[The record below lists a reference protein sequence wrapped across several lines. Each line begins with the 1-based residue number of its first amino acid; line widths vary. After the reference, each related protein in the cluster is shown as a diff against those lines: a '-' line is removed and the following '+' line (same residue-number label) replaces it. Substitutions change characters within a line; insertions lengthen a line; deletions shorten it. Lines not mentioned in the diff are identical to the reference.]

1 MNKKDKSSEKRTYML
16 VLVLVGFFAVWFV
29 GIMGQLNYRSIAFSL
44 HEEVIA
50 VNELDAVTQ
59 LETAISFGKSFDT
72 YYGIDDLFRSF
83 SEQID
88 DAMPFVISKDGRLMY
103 APSEAESELRNLAK
117 FLSSTEMQ
125 TALPGLSG
133 LAGTPVSSEKMN
145 AIFIPVTQEEE
156 VLGYFGAFYRD
167 EPFLASGTSSVRIR
181 ILLLTV
187 VIAVIEAAALFIFVQ
202 VSSRESMQ
210 RRFRGEH
217 GKRVRFFISI
227 AILSAGVF
235 LHSVLSIYIYQDD
248 YRRKVEEATHDS
260 LQNLEDIISKV
271 QSQGVEIREVT
282 GLKEYIY
289 KRVNRLDTLRS
300 VRITERIVEVSSD
313 DESSDII
320 SFVFGGSAEDEDVLY
335 LEAEIS
341 DDAIRSQIRGIVLTL
356 LSTVII
362 LFMFVF
368 EMNKLVELLSGGKEE
383 REGFS
388 ERRVGT
394 SLRLT
399 GFLCSTAEY
408 MCVPYAA
415 MMIRESGESL
425 FGLSVGLTAALP
437 LTLEGVTQMI
447 AMMLMPKLV
456 KKLDVRK
463 VLVVSSIMMIACN
476 IGAFKFHAALA
487 IIIFRALA
495 GVAYSGFKQVS
506 NYLITRG
513 YNSETGRSNNIAQ
526 DNAGLLAGSTCGAG
540 LGAILCANMGY
551 PVTFIISAVLF
562 GAYLL
567 VSYFA
572 LPWKALETRGHLDGE
587 EVRVSV
593 SGIRKMIFSPEMLF
607 YILLIGVPLNIGVML
622 CVTLV
627 PAICQ
632 TNGINSVMLSY
643 CYIANGIAGIYIGPA
658 LVSWS
663 KKKFGLLPG
672 ISFAFGLTAIAIF
685 ILKLPGV
692 IVMIVISSM
701 ILGFLD
707 GFGTP
712 LCTDRFMDLDVVK
725 HSVDESTALI
735 FSVVISYVL
744 LSIAPMIAELLLLP
758 GKGAFSPMIIGA
770 VVYAAAAVL
779 LFLRSFWKKK
789 KNLTEK

>member
-1 MNKKDKSSEKRTYML
+1 MEKQMSKQEKRTYML
-16 VLVLVGFFAVWFV
+16 VLVLVGVFAVWFV

-44 HEEVIA
+44 HEKVIA
-50 VNELDAVTQ
+50 RHEEDTVTQ
-59 LETAISFGKSFDT
+59 LETAIRFGKSFDT
-72 YYGIDDLFRSF
+72 YYGMDDLFQSF
-83 SEQID
+83 SKQIT
-88 DAMPFVISKDGRLMY
+88 DAVPFVISAEGKLMY
-103 APSEAESELRNLAK
+103 TPSGEKDSLRNLAQY
-117 FLSSTEMQ
+117 LNSTELQ
-125 TALPGLSG
+125 NALPELST
-133 LAGTPVSSEKMN
+133 LEGTPVSSGKMN
-145 AIFIPVTQEEE
+145 AIFIPVTQDEEI
-156 VLGYFGAFYRD
+156 LGYFGAFYRD
-167 EPFLASGTSSVRIR
+167 EPFFAQSTANVRKGIF
-181 ILLLTV
+181 ILTV
-187 VIAVIEAAALFIFVQ
+187 VIALIEAIALLIFVHAVTSESAQ
-202 VSSRESMQ
+202 KRYRREQ
-210 RRFRGEH
+210 DKRFQ
-217 GKRVRFFISI
+217 FLISV
-227 AILSAGVF
+227 AILFAGVF
-235 LHSVLSIYIYQDD
+235 IQSVASIYVYQLD
-248 YRRKVEEATHDS
+248 YRTKVEEATRDS
-260 LQNLEDIISKV
+260 LQSLENVISNV
-271 QSQGVEIREVT
+271 QAQGVEIREVI
-282 GLKEYIY
+282 GLEEYMY
-289 KRVNRLDTLRS
+289 KRINRLDTLRS
-300 VRITERIVEVSSD
+300 VRISEHIVEVQSD

-320 SFVFGGSAEDEDVLY
+320 SFVFGDSSDSEDVLY

-341 DDAIRSQIRGIVLTL
+341 DDAINSQIHGIVLTL

-362 LFMFVF
+362 LLMFVF
-368 EMNKLVELLSGGKEE
+368 ELNNLVELLTVGKQE
-383 REGFS
+383 REEFS
-388 ERRVGT
+388 ERRVST

-437 LTLEGVTQMI
+437 LTLEGAAQMVS
-447 AMMLMPKLV
+447 MLFMPKLV

-463 VLVVSSIMMIACN
+463 VMVGSTIMMIACN
-476 IGAFKFHAALA
+476 VGAFAFHAALA
-487 IIIFRALA
+487 IVIFRALA

-513 YNSETGRSNNIAQ
+513 YDSETGRSNNIAQ

-551 PVTFIISAVLF
+551 PITFLISAFLF

-572 LPWKALETRGHLDGE
+572 LPWNVLKARSNMDKEETP
-587 EVRVSV
+587 VSV
-593 SGIRKMIFSPEMLF
+593 SGIRKMVFSPEMLM

-627 PAICQ
+627 PAVCQ
-632 TNGINSVMLSY
+632 TNGISSVMLSY
-643 CYIANGIAGIYIGPA
+643 CYIANGIAGIYIGPS
-658 LVSWS
+658 LVSWA

-672 ISFAFGLTAIAIF
+672 ISFAFALTAVAIF

-725 HSVDESTALI
+725 NSVDESTALI
-735 FSVVISYVL
+735 FFVVLSYVL
-744 LSIAPMIAELLLLP
+744 LTFAPMIAELFLLP
-758 GKGAFSPMIIGA
+758 AKGAFSPMLIGA
-770 VVYAAAAVL
+770 VVYGAAAVL
-779 LFLRSFWKKK
+779 LFLRSFRKKK
-789 KNLTEK
+789 SQS